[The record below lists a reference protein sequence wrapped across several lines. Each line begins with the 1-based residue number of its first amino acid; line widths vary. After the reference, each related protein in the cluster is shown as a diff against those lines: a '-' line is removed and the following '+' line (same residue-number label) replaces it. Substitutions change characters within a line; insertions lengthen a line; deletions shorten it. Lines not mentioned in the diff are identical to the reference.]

1 MPPTPAQPQPTVQ
14 ASDGTALDPSVV
26 NLAKAIRTQES
37 GNNYTKAG
45 DAGTSLGAYQFNNGG
60 TPVPK
65 GGIPENYKSWATQY
79 GVDPNDFS
87 PVNQDK
93 VAYARISDL
102 KQQGLS
108 PAQIAATWNAGIGY
122 KDNWQDHKGTTTI
135 NGQTI
140 SYDTPAYV
148 EKVIN
153 TFRALKSGQQPL
165 DGGQNAPGG
174 AAGAGTA
181 PDASGGYQPLFAAS
195 EGDNPLVAGAKAFGN
210 LIPSAFNFAKNAV
223 SAINPINV
231 AGNLAAIPG
240 AFSSAL
246 AANQGDIGKTLGAT
260 AEALPGEAYKA
271 LVPKGTQQLI
281 AGDVGGAAKTFTE
294 DPFGQVA
301 PYAFAARGVA
311 EGLDKT
317 GLTDNAAA
325 TVDNAI
331 SKTGQL
337 VTKPVGYAFGK
348 VADAVG
354 DITSGAARYATAK
367 ATGLNPE
374 TISQITETPE
384 AFTPENIGSA
394 TRQTLGQDL
403 YGKYQERVA
412 SQGET
417 AAAYK
422 PIRESEAPVQVDP
435 NFLQNS
441 IAETT
446 GLQLKKGQWTPTKS
460 SIVDSPTDITKVQR
474 LYDAWKDTFKGGTMT
489 ADDFLTLRG
498 KLAKLANY
506 EGIGKSSELES
517 ATSRMR
523 GKLNTEYRDQIPGL
537 SELDAQNT
545 AQMGD
550 LKTLFKGIVDR
561 QGHLTDGAYN
571 LVANA
576 TNKGNM
582 AKLARLEEISPGI
595 TLKIRQLKAMEDIQN
610 IHKVGTYTKSLA
622 EGGGIAGLGA
632 GIATMNIPLIVG
644 SVVTLMLT
652 QPEVAVRMIRGY
664 GKYAAPIAG
673 KVVEALKKGGS
684 AVNQLPEKAPA
695 QMLGAFGP
703 KQPSATAS
711 Q

>member
-1 MPPTPAQPQPTVQ
+1 MPPTPAQPTVQ

-37 GNNYTKAG
+37 GNNYTKSG
-45 DAGTSLGAYQFNNGG
+45 DAGTSVGAYQFNNGG
-60 TPVPK
+60 APVPK
-65 GGIPENYKSWATQY
+65 GGVPANYKAWATQY

-87 PVNQDK
+87 PINQDK
-93 VAYARISDL
+93 VAYARLLDF
-102 KQQGLS
+102 KNRGYT
-108 PAQIAATWNAGIGY
+108 PAQSAAAWNAGEGHVN
-122 KDNWQDHKGTTTI
+122 DWQTHKGSTTI

-148 EKVIN
+148 DKVIN

-174 AAGAGTA
+174 ATGAGTA
-181 PDASGGYQPLFAAS
+181 PDATQGGYQPLFTAS
-195 EGDNPLVAGAKAFGN
+195 ASDNPLVAGAKALGN
-210 LIPSAFNFAKNAV
+210 VIPSAFNFAKNAV
-223 SAINPINV
+223 SAINPINI
-231 AGNLAAIPG
+231 AQNLAAIPG

-246 AANQGDIGKTLGAT
+246 AANQGDVGKTLGAA

-271 LVPKGTQQLI
+271 IVPKGTQQLI

-301 PYAFAARGVA
+301 PYAFAAKGA
-311 EGLDKT
+311 GELLDKT
-317 GLTDNAAA
+317 GATSGAGAA
-325 TVDNAI
+325 VDTAI
-331 SKTGQL
+331 SKAGQL

-348 VADAVG
+348 TAGAVG
-354 DITSGAARYATAK
+354 DIASGATRYATAK

-374 TISQITETPE
+374 TISQIAETPE

-394 TRQTLGQDL
+394 TRQTLGQEL

-422 PIRESEAPVQVDP
+422 PIRASEAPVQVDP
-435 NFLQNS
+435 NFLQDS

-460 SIVDSPTDITKVQR
+460 SSVDSPTDVTKVQR

-506 EGIGKSSELES
+506 EGVGKSNELES

-576 TNKGNM
+576 TNRGNM

-632 GIATMNIPLIVG
+632 GLATLNIPLIVG
-644 SVVTLMLT
+644 SIATLMLT

-673 KVVEALKKGGS
+673 RVVDALKKGGA
-684 AVNQLPEKAPA
+684 AVNQLPERAPA

-703 KQPSATAS
+703 RQPSAAAA